1 MGGIEEGKSIQKQLQ
16 PSEDDPSYMK
26 KLILEDF
33 KDRTEK
39 NLIFSFLTKA
49 SALDPM
55 IEEESKEHLKEITQ
69 DDKKKPEFKPI
80 VQKRKPG
87 LDYESDDTIDSY
99 AKKDAI
105 KREVENYRAEP
116 EPTVEED
123 ILSWRLFNRVKYHNL
138 ARLARL
144 VYGVKCV

>member
-1 MGGIEEGKSIQKQLQ
+1 
-16 PSEDDPSYMK
+16 MK

-69 DDKKKPEFKPI
+69 DDKKKPESKQI
-80 VQKRKPG
+80 IQKRKPG
-87 LDYESDDTIDSY
+87 LD
-99 AKKDAI
+99 
-105 KREVENYRAEP
+105 
-116 EPTVEED
+116 
-123 ILSWRLFNRVKYHNL
+123 
-138 ARLARL
+138 
-144 VYGVKCV
+144 

>member
-1 MGGIEEGKSIQKQLQ
+1 
-16 PSEDDPSYMK
+16 MK

-49 SALDPM
+49 SALDLM

>member
-1 MGGIEEGKSIQKQLQ
+1 
-16 PSEDDPSYMK
+16 MK

-144 VYGVKCV
+144 VYGVKLFNINDFL

>member
-1 MGGIEEGKSIQKQLQ
+1 MGGIEKGKSIQKQLQ

-49 SALDPM
+49 SALDVM

-69 DDKKKPEFKPI
+69 DDMKKPEFRPI
-80 VQKRKPG
+80 V
-87 LDYESDDTIDSY
+87 
-99 AKKDAI
+99 
-105 KREVENYRAEP
+105 
-116 EPTVEED
+116 
-123 ILSWRLFNRVKYHNL
+123 
-138 ARLARL
+138 
-144 VYGVKCV
+144 

>member
-1 MGGIEEGKSIQKQLQ
+1 
-16 PSEDDPSYMK
+16 MK

-144 VYGVKCV
+144 VYGVNCV

>member
-123 ILSWRLFNRVKYHNL
+123 ILSWRLFNRVKYPNL

-144 VYGVKCV
+144 VHGVKCV

>member
-1 MGGIEEGKSIQKQLQ
+1 
-16 PSEDDPSYMK
+16 
-26 KLILEDF
+26 
-33 KDRTEK
+33 
-39 NLIFSFLTKA
+39 
-49 SALDPM
+49 M
-55 IEEESKEHLKEITQ
+55 IEEESKEHLQEITQ
-69 DDKKKPEFKPI
+69 DGKKKPEFKPI

-87 LDYESDDTIDSY
+87 LDYESDDKIDSY

-123 ILSWRLFNRVKYHNL
+123 ILSWRLFNRVKYPNL

-144 VYGVKCV
+144 VHGVKCV

>member
-1 MGGIEEGKSIQKQLQ
+1 
-16 PSEDDPSYMK
+16 MK

>member
-49 SALDPM
+49 SALDLM

-116 EPTVEED
+116 EPTVEEV
-123 ILSWRLFNRVKYHNL
+123 ILSWRLFNRVKYPNL

-144 VYGVKCV
+144 VHGVKCV